1 MKLTFWN
8 DSISIKKFSLELF
21 IEYFNRN
28 FAQFFGMPIQEWI
41 YCFFSFL
48 YLFETRMTLSR
59 KKSKKVFNLQML
71 YSASLFATA
80 WLLTGSWIPGVLT
93 SVYFTALGI
102 DMTRISFTIPLR
114 ESFALPFWALQN
126 AIITYFFKKESL
138 KIYQNFHFRWLNI
151 KRN

>member
-1 MKLTFWN
+1 
-8 DSISIKKFSLELF
+8 
-21 IEYFNRN
+21 
-28 FAQFFGMPIQEWI
+28 
-41 YCFFSFL
+41 
-48 YLFETRMTLSR
+48 
-59 KKSKKVFNLQML
+59 ML
-71 YSASLFATA
+71 YSVSLFATA

-138 KIYQNFHFRWLNI
+138 KIDLSCHFRWLKEIDVAPISI
-151 KRN
+151 KLFSDHLK

>member
-1 MKLTFWN
+1 
-8 DSISIKKFSLELF
+8 
-21 IEYFNRN
+21 
-28 FAQFFGMPIQEWI
+28 
-41 YCFFSFL
+41 
-48 YLFETRMTLSR
+48 MTLSQ

-71 YSASLFATA
+71 YSVSLFATA

-138 KIYQNFHFRWLNI
+138 KIDQSFHFRWLKEI
-151 KRN
+151 YLDKAIF